1 MHKYLLHC
9 TLYSV
14 RTMGTCVMCMYNVV
28 VYVRENVC
36 VNVCVNV
43 YVRTNDV
50 PGMFIAQIAS
60 NFSIIQL

>member
-1 MHKYLLHC
+1 
-9 TLYSV
+9 
-14 RTMGTCVMCMYNVV
+14 MCMYNVV